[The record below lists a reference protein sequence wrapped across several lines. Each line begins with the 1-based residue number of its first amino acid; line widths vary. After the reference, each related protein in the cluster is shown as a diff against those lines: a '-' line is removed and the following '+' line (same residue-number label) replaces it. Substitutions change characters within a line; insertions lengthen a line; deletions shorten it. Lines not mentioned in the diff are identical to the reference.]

1 MSAAVILAPLGMLPR
16 IETLALRFCRCWSR
30 LKSGVEV
37 SGVACESGV
46 VCVLGIVC
54 VGEMVGSGTV
64 TVKPMQGEYTK
75 LSASA

>member
-1 MSAAVILAPLGMLPR
+1 M
-16 IETLALRFCRCWSR
+16 
-30 LKSGVEV
+30 
-37 SGVACESGV
+37 SGVACESVV

-64 TVKPMQGEYTK
+64 TVTPLQGEHTK